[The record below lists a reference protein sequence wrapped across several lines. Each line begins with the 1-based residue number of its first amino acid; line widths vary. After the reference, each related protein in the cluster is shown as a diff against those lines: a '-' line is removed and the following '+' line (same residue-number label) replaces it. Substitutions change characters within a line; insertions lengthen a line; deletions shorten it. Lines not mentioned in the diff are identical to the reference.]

1 MFGCGLIW
9 GAVAVLAVFKLRK
22 LRRFGG
28 CHGFGYGGYGG
39 HGACGACGP
48 GGWSGGPDGPG
59 FAGGIGRFGRMRSVV
74 RGMFMRLGT
83 TPGQEKVIVQALEE
97 LRAAGRGAKDGLRET
112 RKDFADAFR
121 RGPIDEPAMAD
132 IFSRHDTLLSETRRK
147 AVEAVGKIHE
157 ALDEQQ
163 RSHLADILERGFGYR
178 G

>member
-22 LRRFGG
+22 LRRFAG
-28 CHGFGYGGYGG
+28 CAGWHGYGYSGYGG
-39 HGACGACGP
+39 CGP
-48 GGWSGGPDGPG
+48 GGWSGGHDGPG
-59 FAGGIGRFGRMRSVV
+59 FGGGIGRFGRMRAVI
-74 RGMFMRLGT
+74 RGLFMRLGT

-97 LRAAGRGAKDGLRET
+97 LRTVGRTAKDGLRET

-163 RSHLADILERGFGYR
+163 RGHLADILERGFGYR